1 MIFFWSLLVTL
12 LVTNILN
19 FSWHFILHRK
29 GLHFGRVYKPNPRGS
44 VVFSVSQSP
53 ERMVVWGFS
62 AQAITAWFRW
72 RLSNEEALRQLQLSE
87 GNSQISISSKSFEMS
102 MKVLTISKPYVH
114 CQYNIIKILVYTFF
128 WKSTC
133 KEPQG

>member
-1 MIFFWSLLVTL
+1 LTFYSSQEGFTFWTCLQT
-12 LVTNILN
+12 
-19 FSWHFILHRK
+19 
-29 GLHFGRVYKPNPRGS
+29 KPKGS

-102 MKVLTISKPYVH
+102 MKFLTISKPYVH
-114 CQYNIIKILVYTFF
+114 CQYNIIKILVYLWHRLSRIDRILMPIRYTFF